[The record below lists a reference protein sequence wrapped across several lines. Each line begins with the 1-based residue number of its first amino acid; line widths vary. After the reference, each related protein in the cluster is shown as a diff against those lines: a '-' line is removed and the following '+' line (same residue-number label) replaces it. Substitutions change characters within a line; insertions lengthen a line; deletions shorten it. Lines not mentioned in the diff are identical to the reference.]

1 MKQKGDTRSC
11 TQNIQK
17 AIQDFNAALTENQSG
32 GMNITEQKSSEM
44 KDYTSDDKEQF
55 KDIIDSLFIIN
66 NTNDQKI
73 NILKTN
79 NLKTNIINNNNNS
92 KNKIRDKQNEHTNK
106 LKKIKKKRMRKV

>member
-1 MKQKGDTRSC
+1 
-11 TQNIQK
+11 
-17 AIQDFNAALTENQSG
+17 
-32 GMNITEQKSSEM
+32 MNITEQKSSEM

-92 KNKIRDKQNEHTNK
+92 KNKIRDKQNEHTNI
-106 LKKIKKKRMRKV
+106 LKKIKEAYEEGLEENIDDFRAICDALKNLVEEVAEN